1 MSAQEQRSAK
11 RFDLRL
17 PFELL
22 RSGALAIH
30 HRTETKDLSS
40 SGVKFS
46 SESQLPVGDAIEY
59 LITLP
64 GNNRDGSAVRLRC
77 LGTVVRLEPNH
88 RRSQKD
94 RPFDI
99 AATLERYEFVRHD

>member
-1 MSAQEQRSAK
+1 MADQEQRGAK

-22 RSGALAIH
+22 RSGNTALN
-30 HRTETKDLSS
+30 HRTETRDLSS
-40 SGVKFS
+40 NGVKFS
-46 SESQLPVGDAIEY
+46 SESQLPIGDAIEY

-64 GNNRDGSAVRLRC
+64 AASREGTGVRLRC
-77 LGTVVRLEPNH
+77 LGTVVRMEPNQ
-88 RRSQKD
+88 RRNAKD

-99 AATLERYEFVRHD
+99 AATLERYEFLRTE

>member
-1 MSAQEQRSAK
+1 MADQEQRSAK

-22 RSGALAIH
+22 RSGTLPIN
-30 HRTETKDLSS
+30 HRTETRDLSS
-40 SGVKFS
+40 AGVKFS
-46 SESQLPVGDAIEY
+46 SESQLPIGDAIEY

-64 GNNRDGSAVRLRC
+64 GNNRDGSPVRLRC
-77 LGTVVRLEPNH
+77 LGTVVRMEANQ
-88 RRSQKD
+88 RRNNKE

-99 AATLERYEFVRHD
+99 AATLERYEFVKHD

>member
-1 MSAQEQRSAK
+1 MAEREQRGAK

-22 RSGALAIH
+22 RSGSLALN
-30 HRTETKDLSS
+30 HRTETRDMSS
-40 SGVKFS
+40 IGVKFA
-46 SESQLPVGDAIEY
+46 SESQLPIGDAIEY

-64 GNNRDGSAVRLRC
+64 GSGRDGAAVRLRC
-77 LGTVVRLEPNH
+77 LGTVVRMEPNQ
-88 RRSQKD
+88 RRNSKD

-99 AATLERYEFVRHD
+99 AATLERYEFVRA

>member
-1 MSAQEQRSAK
+1 MADQEQRSAK

-22 RSGALAIH
+22 RSGTLPIN
-30 HRTETKDLSS
+30 HRTETRDLSS
-40 SGVKFS
+40 AGVKFA
-46 SESQLPVGDAIEY
+46 SESQLPIGDAIEY

-64 GNNRDGSAVRLRC
+64 GNNRDGSPVRLRC
-77 LGTVVRLEPNH
+77 LGTVVRMEPNQ
-88 RRSQKD
+88 RRNNKD

-99 AATLERYEFVRHD
+99 AATLERYEFVKHD

>member
-1 MSAQEQRSAK
+1 MADQEQRGAK

-22 RSGALAIH
+22 RSGNMALN
-30 HRTETKDLSS
+30 HRTETRDLSS
-40 SGVKFS
+40 NGVKFS
-46 SESQLPVGDAIEY
+46 SEAQLPIGDAIEY

-64 GNNRDGSAVRLRC
+64 GSNRDGNNVRLRC
-77 LGTVVRLEPNH
+77 LGTVVRMEPNQ
-88 RRSQKD
+88 RRNAKD

-99 AATLERYEFVRHD
+99 AATLERYEFLRTE

>member
-1 MSAQEQRSAK
+1 MPDQEQRSAK

-22 RSGALAIH
+22 RSGTLPIN
-30 HRTETKDLSS
+30 HRTETRDLSS
-40 SGVKFS
+40 CGVKFS
-46 SESQLPVGDAIEY
+46 SESQLPIGDAIEY

-77 LGTVVRLEPNH
+77 LGTVVRMEPNQ
-88 RRSQKD
+88 RRNNKE

-99 AATLERYEFVRHD
+99 AATLERYEFVRHE

>member
-1 MSAQEQRSAK
+1 MADQEQRSAK

-22 RSGALAIH
+22 RSGSIPLN
-30 HRTETKDLSS
+30 HRTETRDLSS

-46 SESQLPVGDAIEY
+46 CEAQIPVGDAIEY

-64 GNNRDGSAVRLRC
+64 ASNRDGSSVRLRC
-77 LGTVVRLEPNH
+77 LGTVVRLEPNQ
-88 RRSQKD
+88 RRNSKE

-99 AATLERYEFVRHD
+99 AATLERYEFVRPE